1 MTIIL
6 SVIGAV
12 LVLEGIPYFISPG
25 KVKKWSLM
33 IQDVDDKVLR
43 ITGLISMVLGL
54 IFLYLIRY
62 F

>member
-12 LVLEGIPYFISPG
+12 LVLEGIPYFLSPS
-25 KVKKWSLM
+25 KVKKWSMM
-33 IQDVDDKVLR
+33 IQEVDDKVLR
-43 ITGLISMVLGL
+43 IMGLISMILGL
-54 IFLYLIRY
+54 ILLYLIRY

>member
-6 SVIGAV
+6 SVIGVV
-12 LVLEGIPYFISPG
+12 LILEGIPYFISPD
-25 KVKKWSLM
+25 KIKKWSLM

-54 IFLYLIRY
+54 IFLFLIRY
-62 F
+62 T

>member
-12 LVLEGIPYFISPG
+12 LVLEGIPYFISPD

-43 ITGLISMVLGL
+43 IMGLISMVLGL
-54 IFLYLIRY
+54 VFLYLIRY